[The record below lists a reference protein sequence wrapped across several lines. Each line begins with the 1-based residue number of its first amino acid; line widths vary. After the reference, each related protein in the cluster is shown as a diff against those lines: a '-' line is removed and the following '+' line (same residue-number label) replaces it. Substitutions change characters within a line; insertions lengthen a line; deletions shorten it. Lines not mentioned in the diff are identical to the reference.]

1 MQLSLTESGLA
12 RCYRGS
18 KNCPAMGGAQKVS
31 ISVDAK
37 DLKWLRRRA
46 KQRGGNLSAVL
57 AEATRLLRQREA
69 RERLLERFG
78 DDAKVSS
85 READAIR
92 AEWRG

>member
-1 MQLSLTESGLA
+1 MA
-12 RCYRGS
+12 
-18 KNCPAMGGAQKVS
+18 NAQKVS
-31 ISVDAK
+31 ISVEAN

-46 KQRGGNLSAVL
+46 KRRGGNLSAVF

-78 DDAKVSS
+78 EDGNVSS
-85 READAIR
+85 QEADVIR

>member
-1 MQLSLTESGLA
+1 MA
-12 RCYRGS
+12 I
-18 KNCPAMGGAQKVS
+18 AQKVS
-31 ISVDAK
+31 ISVEAN

-46 KQRGGNLSAVL
+46 KRRGGNLSAVF

-78 DDAKVSS
+78 EDGNVSS
-85 READAIR
+85 QEADVIR

>member
-1 MQLSLTESGLA
+1 MSS
-12 RCYRGS
+12 
-18 KNCPAMGGAQKVS
+18 AQKVS
-31 ISVDAK
+31 ISVDAD

-46 KQRGGNLSAVL
+46 KRRGGNLSAVF

-69 RERLLERFG
+69 RERLLERFAE
-78 DDAKVSS
+78 DAEVSP

>member
-1 MQLSLTESGLA
+1 
-12 RCYRGS
+12 
-18 KNCPAMGGAQKVS
+18 MGRAQKIS
-31 ISVDAK
+31 ISVDTD

-46 KQRGGNLSAVL
+46 KRRGGNLSAVL

-78 DDAKVSS
+78 EDARVSK

-92 AEWRG
+92 AEWQG